1 MFADHFRTMAA
12 YNRWANGRLYGACR
26 TLGDAERKR
35 DRGAF
40 FGSIHNTLNHILV
53 GDRIWLGRIEG
64 QDVGGL
70 ALDAVLFDDFDA
82 LEAARGAEDDR
93 LDRVLAGVDD
103 ERMAG
108 ALTYANQ
115 SGEAQHTAMRLVW
128 THLFNHQTHH
138 RGQTHGMLSQAGLDP
153 PPLDLIYYLRS
164 L

>member
-1 MFADHFRTMAA
+1 MGAIHRTM
-12 YNRWANGRLYGACR
+12 
-26 TLGDAERKR
+26 D
-35 DRGAF
+35 
-40 FGSIHNTLNHILV
+40 HI
-53 GDRIWLGRIEG
+53 
-64 QDVGGL
+64 
-70 ALDAVLFDDFDA
+70 
-82 LEAARGAEDDR
+82 
-93 LDRVLAGVDD
+93 LAGVDD
-103 ERMAG
+103 ERMVG